1 VGPRFIAI
9 LFVGV
14 AALGFVW
21 PGFGFSSGQQ
31 PLENAKAV
39 DVSAIKLFADYDAN
53 EARADAAYKGAM
65 LRVTGNVDRIGKESE
80 DAPKVTLMTNSA
92 VRRVLARFPE
102 SDRAQVARLY
112 RHQWITVVC
121 RADGR
126 QTDVLLSNCRLKEN
140 DQ

>member
-1 VGPRFIAI
+1 MSPRFITI
-9 LFVGV
+9 LFACLG
-14 AALGFVW
+14 ALGFVW

-31 PLENAKAV
+31 PLDSAKAV

-53 EARADAAYKGAM
+53 EAGADAAYKGAI
-65 LRVTGNVDRIGKESE
+65 LRVTGNVDRIGKDPD
-80 DAPKVTLMTNSA
+80 DAPNVTLMTNSA
-92 VRRVLARFPE
+92 VQRVLARFPE

-112 RHQWITVVC
+112 PHRWITVVC